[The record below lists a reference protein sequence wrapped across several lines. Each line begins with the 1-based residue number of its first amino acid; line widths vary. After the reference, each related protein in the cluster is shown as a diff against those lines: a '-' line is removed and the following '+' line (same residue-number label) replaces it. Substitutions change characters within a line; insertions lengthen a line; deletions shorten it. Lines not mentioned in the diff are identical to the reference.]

1 MANKKKQVAYGNARF
16 NYTNDIGRSKS
27 LMVYGADKQD
37 DKYCCVIWDN
47 TTGEYC
53 GSGYKT
59 KEEITEFLAHYGI
72 KNPDLSGLEITY
84 S

>member
-1 MANKKKQVAYGNARF
+1 MEKKVAYGNVHF

-27 LMVYGADKQD
+27 IIIYGADKQD
-37 DKYCCVIWDN
+37 DKYCCMLWDN

-53 GSGYKT
+53 GKGYMS
-59 KEEITEFLAHYGI
+59 KETITEFLEHYGI
-72 KNPDLSGLEITY
+72 KNPDLSDLEITY